1 MSEFFVPAKP
11 ARKDRASS
19 RRLPSKHHDFK
30 ELTPR
35 HESVRN
41 LTPPQTLAPD
51 GSITSSRGHEVSKS
65 DPLLLRIKE
74 LEAENAALRK
84 QLEKVDDS

>member
-1 MSEFFVPAKP
+1 MSKFFVPAKP
-11 ARKDRASS
+11 ARKGRTSS
-19 RRLPSKHHDFK
+19 RRLPGERHDFK
-30 ELTPR
+30 ELRPT
-35 HESVRN
+35 HEAVRN

-51 GSITSSRGHEVSKS
+51 GSITSSREHEVSKS

-84 QLEKVDDS
+84 QLETHND

>member
-1 MSEFFVPAKP
+1 MTLRLTPDMLRPRPTKLA
-11 ARKDRASS
+11 
-19 RRLPSKHHDFK
+19 RRLPGERQQFR
-30 ELTPR
+30 ELAPT

-41 LTPPQTLAPD
+41 LTPSQHLAPD
-51 GSITSSRGHEVSKS
+51 GSITSSRAHEVTKS

-84 QLEKVDDS
+84 QLESQQ